1 MKLYRPRGIRNAPIN
16 KKGGEKMRIKC
27 KKFECKE
34 KIGDICVHSMKECKK
49 SKKCK
54 YIKEPCESCAIPYNY
69 SKEIKE

>member
-1 MKLYRPRGIRNAPIN
+1 
-16 KKGGEKMRIKC
+16 MRIKC

-69 SKEIKE
+69 SKEIKEWFKNLTGNLQFPSP